1 MFPLSNILI
10 VDAREKIL
18 IVDDDETELETMAEI
33 LEPVG
38 EIITATD
45 GESATQLALSH
56 QPGVV
61 IADLVL
67 PGKVG
72 GMEILQFCREK
83 LPDTPVI
90 LVTGHATVETAIEAM
105 KSGAYD
111 YLVKP
116 IDIKRLRALILKA
129 LEHHRIA
136 AERTKLLAAVE
147 GETVFQGMVGVSP
160 QMREVFMRIS
170 AVAPTDSTVLITGE
184 SGTGKELVAE
194 AIHNLS
200 PRTGKLVKINCSA
213 IPENLLESELFGYE
227 KGAFT
232 GATRRK
238 PGKFEIAHGGTLF
251 LDEIGDMPPAL
262 QAKLLRVIESGEVEP
277 LGASEPI
284 KVDVRIIAATNKN
297 LREMIKT
304 GRFRDDLYY
313 RLSVFTIELP
323 PLRERPED
331 IPPLVAFFIKKLSAK
346 FGRKIKGVSRKVMD
360 EFMKYPWEGNVRQLR
375 NALEEMVI
383 LSQGEI
389 LDQLP
394 SFMKSEDEIQ
404 FEGTMEEIERQ
415 AIERALRKTGGNKT
429 RAAKLLGIGLRTLYR
444 KIEKYK
450 IEI

>member
-1 MFPLSNILI
+1 MGSEG
-10 VDAREKIL
+10 EKIL
-18 IVDDDETELETMAEI
+18 VVDDEPAELETLAEI
-33 LEPVG
+33 LESMGDV
-38 EIITATD
+38 ITAPD
-45 GESATQLALSH
+45 GETAVQMALDY

-61 IADLVL
+61 ISDLVL
-67 PGKVG
+67 PGEID
-72 GMEILQFCREK
+72 GMKLLQFCRER

-90 LVTGHATVETAIEAM
+90 LITGHATVETAIEAM

-116 IDIKRLRALILKA
+116 IDVRRLRALVNKA

-136 AERTKLLAAVE
+136 AERTRLLETIDGE
-147 GETVFQGMVGVSP
+147 GVFQGMIGVSP
-160 QMREVFMRIS
+160 QMREVFRRIK
-170 AVAPTDSTVLITGE
+170 AVAPTDSTVLILGE

-238 PGKFEIAHGGTLF
+238 PGKFEIAHSGTLF

-262 QAKLLRVIESGEVEP
+262 QAKLLRVIETGEVEP
-277 LGASEPI
+277 LGAREPI

-297 LREMIKT
+297 LPELIKT
-304 GRFRDDLYY
+304 GKFRDDLYY

-331 IPPLVAFFIKKLSAK
+331 IPPLVAFFLKKLSAK
-346 FGRKIKGVSRKVMD
+346 FGRKIKGVSRDVMD
-360 EFMKYPWEGNVRQLR
+360 AFVNYPWEGNVRQLR

-383 LSQGEI
+383 LSEGEV
-389 LDQLP
+389 LDRLP
-394 SFMKSEDEIQ
+394 SFMAKKDES
-404 FEGTMEEIERQ
+404 FPVEGTLEDLERR
-415 AIERALRKTGGNKT
+415 AIENALKKTRGNKSK
-429 RAAKLLGIGLRTLYR
+429 AARLLGIGLRTLYR

-450 IEI
+450 IDV